1 MPATDSSMNVRK
13 TGCAYYCVRM
23 RKVCPGS
30 ILPQN
35 PLGSITFRGSRL
47 VTSLTLVQPG
57 PQHPCTAKASQTTR
71 RTCYLPETERSWA
84 LIHHKEFSMTTAHFD
99 QLQLAER
106 WGLSPKTLER
116 WRVIGT
122 GPKYI
127 RLPGKVIYRLCDIE
141 AYENE
146 CLVSST
152 AELRNRRSERN
163 INIYNSD

>member
-1 MPATDSSMNVRK
+1 MAKKPPSLPRWVRFTP
-13 TGCAYYCVRM
+13 TGVGQYYT
-23 RKVCPGS
+23 GDD
-30 ILPQN
+30 N
-35 PLGSITFRGSRL
+35 
-47 VTSLTLVQPG
+47 
-57 PQHPCTAKASQTTR
+57 
-71 RTCYLPETERSWA
+71 
-84 LIHHKEFSMTTAHFD
+84 FD

-152 AELRNRRSERN
+152 AEFRKHTNLSA
-163 INIYNSD
+163 I

>member
-1 MPATDSSMNVRK
+1 TSLVRSLFD
-13 TGCAYYCVRM
+13 GRHWI
-23 RKVCPGS
+23 P
-30 ILPQN
+30 I
-35 PLGSITFRGSRL
+35 
-47 VTSLTLVQPG
+47 LTLVQPG
-57 PQHPCTAKASQTTR
+57 PQHPCIAQASQTTR

-84 LIHHKEFSMTTAHFD
+84 PIHHKEFTMTTTHFD

-127 RLPGKVIYRLCDIE
+127 RLPGKVIYRLSDIE

-152 AELRNRRSERN
+152 AE
-163 INIYNSD
+163 

>member
-1 MPATDSSMNVRK
+1 MAT
-13 TGCAYYCVRM
+13 
-23 RKVCPGS
+23 
-30 ILPQN
+30 
-35 PLGSITFRGSRL
+35 
-47 VTSLTLVQPG
+47 
-57 PQHPCTAKASQTTR
+57 TT
-71 RTCYLPETERSWA
+71 
-84 LIHHKEFSMTTAHFD
+84 HFD

-152 AELRNRRSERN
+152 AEFRKNTKL
-163 INIYNSD
+163 SDQPVTTGHS